1 MDSFAPQ
8 AIPATAASEVFQ
20 LMRDGQARTKAEIA
34 ELTSSARSTVSAR
47 LDLLLSA
54 GLLVP
59 VGEAASTGGRPPV
72 RFALNAASYV
82 VLAVDLGASHAAVAV
97 VDLGG
102 EVLGEVSVASDITEG
117 PQIVLDR
124 VADLARRLLADLD
137 LTPDAVVGIGVG
149 VPGPVEHSTGRPA
162 NPPIMPGW
170 HDFDIPGALG
180 RTFPVPVRVD
190 NDVNVMAL
198 GEHTTRWPETGD
210 LLYVKVATGIGSG
223 IISNR
228 LLVRGALGTAG
239 DLGHVQVS
247 GQGDDVACRCG
258 NLGCLEA
265 VAAGPAI
272 AKRLIAE
279 GLSIESPQDV
289 VRAVERGEVEAVRAV
304 RDAGRAIG
312 SVLATC
318 VSLLNPSVV
327 VVGGSMSATG
337 EYLLAGIR
345 EVVYQ
350 RSLPLATH
358 QLRIVSSPLHGR
370 EALVGA
376 AVMVLDEVLSPRS
389 VDALIERRTRAS
401 A

>member
-1 MDSFAPQ
+1 MDS
-8 AIPATAASEVFQ
+8 VFP

-34 ELTSSARSTVSAR
+34 EATSLARSTVTAR
-47 LDLLLSA
+47 LDLLLAS

-72 RFALNAASYV
+72 RFAMNARAYA
-82 VLAVDLGASHAAVAV
+82 VLAIDLGARHATVALTDLAGTILDQTT
-97 VDLGG
+97 VD
-102 EVLGEVSVASDITEG
+102 SDITDG
-117 PQIVLDR
+117 PEPV
-124 VADLARRLLADLD
+124 LARVVTLAEQLMAAHELD
-137 LTPDAVVGIGVG
+137 TDGIAGIGVG

-170 HDFDIPGALG
+170 HDFDIPAFLA
-180 RTFPVPVRVD
+180 RSFPVPVLVD

-198 GEHTTRWPETGD
+198 GEHTTRWPETDD

-223 IISNR
+223 IISNGA
-228 LLVRGALGTAG
+228 LVRGALGSAG

-247 GQGDDVACRCG
+247 GKGEDVPCRCG

-272 AKRLIAE
+272 ARELADLDI
-279 GLSIESPQDV
+279 GVTTPQDV
-289 VRAVERGEVEAVRAV
+289 VGAVERGEVAAVRAV
-304 RDAGRAIG
+304 REAGRAIG

-327 VVGGSMSATG
+327 IMGGSLSATG

-358 QLRIVSSPLHGR
+358 QLRIVSASLHGE
-370 EALVGA
+370 EAVVGA
-376 AVMVLDEVLSPRS
+376 ATMVIDEVLSERS
-389 VDALIERRTRAS
+389 VDALVARRARES

>member
-1 MDSFAPQ
+1 MDSPAPQ
-8 AIPATAASEVFQ
+8 TSTPTAAREVFQ
-20 LMRDGQARTKAEIA
+20 LMRDGRARTKAEIA
-34 ELTSSARSTVSAR
+34 ELTSLARSTVSAR

-59 VGEAASTGGRPPV
+59 VGEAASTGGRPPL
-72 RFALNAASYV
+72 RFALNAASYA

-97 VDLGG
+97 VDLAGQVLD
-102 EVLGEVSVASDITEG
+102 EVTVPSDITEG
-117 PQIVLDR
+117 PKPVLDR
-124 VADLARRLLADLD
+124 VTGLARRLLANQG
-137 LTPDAVVGIGVG
+137 LTPDAVAGIGVG

-170 HDFDIPGALG
+170 HDFDIPAYLGA
-180 RTFPVPVRVD
+180 TFPVPVLVD

-198 GEHTTRWPETGD
+198 GEHTTRWPETSD

-223 IISNR
+223 IIANR
-228 LLVRGALGTAG
+228 RLVRGALGSAG

-247 GQGDDVACRCG
+247 GRGEDVACRCG

-272 AKRLIAE
+272 AKELDE
-279 GLSIESPQDV
+279 SGLPIESPQDV
-289 VRAVERGEVEAVRAV
+289 VAAVERGEVEAVRAV
-304 RDAGRAIG
+304 REAGRAIG

-327 VVGGSMSATG
+327 VVGGSLSATG

-345 EVVYQ
+345 EVVYR

-376 AVMVLDEVLSPRS
+376 AAMVLEDVLSPRS
-389 VDALIERRTRAS
+389 VDVLIERRTRAS

>member
-1 MDSFAPQ
+1 MDSPAPQ
-8 AIPATAASEVFQ
+8 TSTPTAAREVFQ
-20 LMRDGQARTKAEIA
+20 LMRDGRARTKAEIA
-34 ELTSSARSTVSAR
+34 ELTSLARSTVSAR

-59 VGEAASTGGRPPV
+59 VGEAASTGGRPPL
-72 RFALNAASYV
+72 RFALNASSYA

-97 VDLGG
+97 VDLAGQVLD
-102 EVLGEVSVASDITEG
+102 EVTVASDITEG
-117 PQIVLDR
+117 PKPVLDR
-124 VADLARRLLADLD
+124 VTGLARRLLTNQG
-137 LTPDAVVGIGVG
+137 LTPDAVAGIGVG

-170 HDFDIPGALG
+170 HDFDIPAYLGA
-180 RTFPVPVRVD
+180 TFPVPVLVD

-198 GEHTTRWPETGD
+198 GEHTTRWPETSD

-223 IISNR
+223 IIANR
-228 LLVRGALGTAG
+228 RLVRGALGSAG

-247 GQGDDVACRCG
+247 GRGEDVACRCG

-272 AKRLIAE
+272 AKELGE
-279 GLSIESPQDV
+279 SGLPIGSPQDV
-289 VRAVERGEVEAVRAV
+289 VAAVERGEVDAVRAV
-304 RDAGRAIG
+304 REAGRAIG

-327 VVGGSMSATG
+327 VVGGSLSATG

-345 EVVYQ
+345 EVVYR

-376 AVMVLDEVLSPRS
+376 AAMVLEDVLSPRS
-389 VDALIERRTRAS
+389 VDVLIERRTRAS

>member
-1 MDSFAPQ
+1 MDSPAPQ
-8 AIPATAASEVFQ
+8 TNTPTAAREVFQ
-20 LMRDGQARTKAEIA
+20 LMRDGRARTKAEIA
-34 ELTSSARSTVSAR
+34 ELTSLARSTVSAR

-59 VGEAASTGGRPPV
+59 VGEAASTGGRPPL
-72 RFALNAASYV
+72 RFALNATSYA

-97 VDLGG
+97 VDLAG
-102 EVLGEVSVASDITEG
+102 EVLDEVTVPSDITEG
-117 PQIVLDR
+117 PKPVLDR
-124 VADLARRLLADLD
+124 VTGLARRLLANQG
-137 LTPDAVVGIGVG
+137 LTPDAVAGIGVG

-170 HDFDIPGALG
+170 HDFDIPAYLGA
-180 RTFPVPVRVD
+180 TFPVPVLVD

-198 GEHTTRWPETGD
+198 GEHTTRWPETSD

-223 IISNR
+223 IIANR
-228 LLVRGALGTAG
+228 RLVRGALGSAG

-247 GQGDDVACRCG
+247 GRGEDVACRCG

-272 AKRLIAE
+272 AKELGAS
-279 GLSIESPQDV
+279 GLTIESPQDV
-289 VRAVERGEVEAVRAV
+289 VKAVERGEVEAVRAV
-304 RDAGRAIG
+304 REAGRAIG

-345 EVVYQ
+345 EVVYR

-358 QLRIVSSPLHGR
+358 QLRIVGSPLHGR

-376 AVMVLDEVLSPRS
+376 AAMVLEDVLSPRS
-389 VDALIERRTRAS
+389 VDVLIERRTRAS

>member
-8 AIPATAASEVFQ
+8 TGSASAASAVFQ
-20 LMRDGQARTKAEIA
+20 LMRDGRARTKAEIA
-34 ELTSSARSTVSAR
+34 EATSLARSTVSAR
-47 LDLLLSA
+47 LDLLLAA

-59 VGEAASTGGRPPV
+59 VGEAASTGGRPPT
-72 RFALNAASYV
+72 RFAMNTGSYA
-82 VLAVDLGASHAAVAV
+82 VLAVDLGASHATVALSDLAGAVLAEATV
-97 VDLGG
+97 T
-102 EVLGEVSVASDITEG
+102 SDITEG
-117 PQIVLDR
+117 PAVVLDR
-124 VADLARRLLADLD
+124 VVDLANELLCSLD
-137 LTPDAVVGIGVG
+137 MTSSALAGIGVG

-170 HDFDIPGALG
+170 HDFDIPGYLA
-180 RTFPVPVRVD
+180 TAFPVPVRVD

-198 GEHTTRWPETGD
+198 GEHTAHWPETDD

-228 LLVRGALGTAG
+228 RLVRGALGTAG

-247 GQGDDVACRCG
+247 GRGEDVSCRCG

-272 AKRLIAE
+272 AKRLAE
-279 GLSIESPQDV
+279 LDIGVETPRDV
-289 VRAVERGEVEAVRAV
+289 VAAVERGEVEAVRAV
-304 RDAGRAIG
+304 REAGRAIG

-318 VSLLNPSVV
+318 VSLLNPAVV
-327 VVGGSMSATG
+327 VVGGSLSATG

-358 QLRIVSSPLHGR
+358 RLRIVSSSLHGR
-370 EALVGA
+370 EAVLGA
-376 AVMVLDEVLSPRS
+376 AAMVLEDVLSPQS
-389 VDALIERRTRAS
+389 VDGLVEQRSRAS

>member
-1 MDSFAPQ
+1 MDSPAPQ
-8 AIPATAASEVFQ
+8 TSTPTAAREVFQ
-20 LMRDGQARTKAEIA
+20 LMRDGRARTKAEIA
-34 ELTSSARSTVSAR
+34 ELTSLARSTVSAR

-59 VGEAASTGGRPPV
+59 VGEAASTGGRPPL
-72 RFALNAASYV
+72 RFALNAASYA
-82 VLAVDLGASHAAVAV
+82 VLAVDLGASHAAVAI
-97 VDLGG
+97 VDLAG
-102 EVLGEVSVASDITEG
+102 EVLDEVTVSSDITEG
-117 PQIVLDR
+117 PKPVLDR
-124 VADLARRLLADLD
+124 VTGLARRLLANQG
-137 LTPDAVVGIGVG
+137 LTPDAVAGIGVG

-170 HDFDIPGALG
+170 HDFDIPAYLG
-180 RTFPVPVRVD
+180 VTFPVPVLVD

-198 GEHTTRWPETGD
+198 GEHTTRWPETSD

-228 LLVRGALGTAG
+228 RLVRGALGSAG

-247 GQGDDVACRCG
+247 GRGEDVACRCG

-272 AKRLIAE
+272 AKELSE
-279 GLSIESPQDV
+279 SGLTIESPQDV
-289 VRAVERGEVEAVRAV
+289 VAAVERGEVEAVRAV
-304 RDAGRAIG
+304 REAGRAIG

-345 EVVYQ
+345 EVVYR

-376 AVMVLDEVLSPRS
+376 AAMVLEDVLSPRS
-389 VDALIERRTRAS
+389 VDALIERRSRAS

>member
-102 EVLGEVSVASDITEG
+102 ELLGEVSVASDITEG

-170 HDFDIPGALG
+170 HDFDIPGTLG

-376 AVMVLDEVLSPRS
+376 AAMVLDEVLSPRS
-389 VDALIERRTRAS
+389 VDALIERRSRAS

>member
-1 MDSFAPQ
+1 MDSFVPQ
-8 AIPATAASEVFQ
+8 SSPATAASEVFQ

-72 RFALNAASYV
+72 RFALNAASYA
-82 VLAVDLGASHAAVAV
+82 VLAVDLGASHAAVAI
-97 VDLGG
+97 VDLAG
-102 EVLGEVSVASDITEG
+102 EVLGEVSVPSDITEG
-117 PQIVLDR
+117 PKAVLDR
-124 VADLARRLLADLD
+124 VTGLARQLLADQG
-137 LTPDAVVGIGVG
+137 LTAEAIAGIGVG

-170 HDFDIPGALG
+170 HDFDIPAYLG
-180 RTFPVPVRVD
+180 ETFSVPVLVD

-198 GEHTTRWPETGD
+198 GEHTTRWPETDD

-228 LLVRGALGTAG
+228 RLVRGALGTAG

-247 GQGDDVACRCG
+247 GRGEAVACRCG

-272 AKRLIAE
+272 ATQLGAS
-279 GLSIESPQDV
+279 GLPVETPQDV
-289 VRAVERGEVEAVRAV
+289 VVAVERGEVEAVRAV
-304 RDAGRAIG
+304 REAGRAIG

-376 AVMVLDEVLSPRS
+376 AAMVLEDVLSPRS
-389 VDALIERRTRAS
+389 VDALIERRTRAT

>member
-1 MDSFAPQ
+1 MDSFVPQ
-8 AIPATAASEVFQ
+8 ASPATAASEVFQ

-72 RFALNAASYV
+72 RFALNAASYA
-82 VLAVDLGASHAAVAV
+82 VLAVDLGASHAAVAI
-97 VDLGG
+97 VDLAG
-102 EVLGEVSVASDITEG
+102 EVLGEVSVPSDITEG
-117 PQIVLDR
+117 PKAVLDR
-124 VADLARRLLADLD
+124 VTGLARQLLADQG
-137 LTPDAVVGIGVG
+137 LTAEAIAGIGVG

-170 HDFDIPGALG
+170 HDFDIPAYLG
-180 RTFPVPVRVD
+180 ETFSVPVLVD

-198 GEHTTRWPETGD
+198 GEHTTRWPETDD

-228 LLVRGALGTAG
+228 RLVRGALGTAG

-247 GQGDDVACRCG
+247 GRGEAVACRCG

-272 AKRLIAE
+272 ATQLGAS
-279 GLSIESPQDV
+279 GLPVETPQDV
-289 VRAVERGEVEAVRAV
+289 VVAVERGEVEAVRAV
-304 RDAGRAIG
+304 REAGRAIG

-376 AVMVLDEVLSPRS
+376 AAMVLEDVLSPRS
-389 VDALIERRTRAS
+389 VDALIERRTRAT